1 MQLPNLSC
9 WDIAIVN
16 SVGLLLMPYLKELL
30 TKQESNFFSRLQE
43 NNVVKIK
50 NRLITIDKVQSS
62 ESKTSGF
69 WDWPTHW
76 D

>member
-1 MQLPNLSC
+1 
-9 WDIAIVN
+9 
-16 SVGLLLMPYLKELL
+16 MPYLKELL